1 MYKLYI
7 TTKDY
12 ILVHPSTN
20 YGGFGHDIPNIL
32 EKELNVGVI
41 PWNEWICNNRTIL
54 QIIDIPAEQ
63 KPTLGYFQEHYP
75 ELFI

>member
-20 YGGFGHDIPNIL
+20 YGSFGHDIPKIL

-41 PWNEWICNNRTIL
+41 YWDEWISNYRTIL
-54 QIIDIPAEQ
+54 QIINIPTEQ
-63 KPTLGYFQEHYP
+63 KPTLDYFQEHYQ
-75 ELFI
+75 ELLI